1 MKFARIK
8 RRLGRLRVQ
17 FALYIAALLIVF
29 TAAQL
34 AVNWRGQEQIVLDR
48 LEAHVGYVADLTAV
62 LAADRLRNGDNAA
75 LSQIIEEIVE
85 LEDAMAIA
93 IVDLNG
99 EILVEGRGDAIPA
112 DFVFQ
117 LQAMGVH
124 EDLIDAGAN
133 VIVDGQIVAFVHLS
147 RTLRLPGSPAGQTIL
162 GNAAFGGEVE
172 SSRAILQ
179 RSALIGLAMFLLAI
193 PLAILLINR
202 ATRGISAVTRAANR
216 ASSGDLTV
224 EIPQSG
230 SGEVAEL
237 QTAFRTMQSA
247 VLTSIGEIEK
257 LAFVD
262 RVTGLANRARFEED
276 LSAALSDNGLDGGA
290 LLMIDV
296 DHFKGVNDSH
306 GHQFGDALLKAAG
319 SRLAAFVEDEGVKSG
334 IKVTSLACFSADEF
348 TLLIRCRV
356 GGEMVR
362 LFAEGVVALMEE
374 PFEIDGVRINIGCS
388 VGVAL
393 VEDGAEDAV
402 ELLRQADLAMYAAK
416 ADGRRR
422 AKVYTADV
430 KSAATRRA
438 SIESDLRHAIRSGS
452 LKVFYQPVLDC
463 RTLTIKGAEA
473 LVRWNHPTKGPIP
486 PSEFVPIAE
495 ASGLVIDIGSFV
507 LSRSLADFRALS
519 DEGHVL
525 SLAVNVAAME
535 LQKPDF
541 ASSIV
546 AALDRWGFPAN
557 CLELELTESTALVAS
572 DRPRE
577 VIAPLQKV
585 GVKFAIDDFGTGYS
599 SLGRLPGLGFDILKI
614 DQSFVGGLAGNAD
627 NQTIVRLVTS
637 LANSLG
643 MEIVAEGVEQEEDF
657 LALSEYGVQYS
668 QGFMWSP
675 ALPFAEFAELVRMF
689 RATSD
694 QADPDQSVEA

>member
-8 RRLGRLRVQ
+8 WRLGRLRVQ

-29 TAAQL
+29 TATQL

-48 LEAHVGYVADLTAV
+48 LEAHVGYVADLAAV
-62 LAADRLRNGDNAA
+62 FAADRLSNGDTAA
-75 LSQIIEEIVE
+75 LSQVIEEIVE

-99 EILVEGRGDAIPA
+99 EIIVEGQGAAIPA

-117 LQAMGVH
+117 LEAIGVH
-124 EDLIDAGAN
+124 DDLIDAGAN
-133 VIVDGQIVAFVHLS
+133 IIVNGQIVAFVHLS

-224 EIPQSG
+224 EIPQTG

-247 VLTSIGEIEK
+247 VLASIGEIEK

-276 LSAALSDNGLDGGA
+276 IHAALSEDGLEGGA

-319 SRLAAFVEDEGVKSG
+319 DRLAAFVADEADKRG
-334 IKVTSLACFSADEF
+334 IIVTTLARFSADEF
-348 TLLIRCRV
+348 TLLVRRAA
-356 GGEMVR
+356 GAEMVR
-362 LFAEGVVALMEE
+362 RFAESLVTLMED
-374 PFEIDGVRINIGCS
+374 PFEIEGVRINVGCS

-393 VEDGAEDAV
+393 VEDGARDAV

-430 KSAATRRA
+430 KSVATRRA
-438 SIESDLRHAIRSGS
+438 SIESDLRDAIRSES
-452 LKVFYQPVLDC
+452 LKVSYQPVIDC

-473 LVRWNHPTKGPIP
+473 LVRWNHPTKGPIA
-486 PSEFVPIAE
+486 PSEFIPIAE
-495 ASGLVIDIGSFV
+495 ESGLVVDIGSFV
-507 LSRSLADFRALS
+507 LSRSLADFRTLI
-519 DEGHVL
+519 DEGHIL

-535 LQKPDF
+535 LQKADF

-546 AALDRWGFPAN
+546 LALDRSQFPAN

-577 VIAPLQKV
+577 VIAPLQRV

-614 DQSFVGGLAGNAD
+614 DQSFVAGLAGNAD

-637 LANSLG
+637 LAKSLG
-643 MEIVAEGVEQEEDF
+643 MEIVAEGVEEEEDF
-657 LALSEYGVQYS
+657 LALRQYGVQYS

-675 ALPFAEFAELVRMF
+675 ALPFGEFAELVRMF
-689 RATSD
+689 RASD
-694 QADPDQSVEA
+694 EAAADQSAEA